1 MLPALLLAACA
12 HAAPRSGLAEHAVY
26 AELPLRNLSGDRE
39 AAEWLSA
46 RLREA
51 LQARGAAFV
60 EAERVEALLVEH
72 RIRYTD
78 SLSADE
84 SRMIQAATGAQH
96 VIAGLLFEFVR
107 GKTPHIAMGLR
118 VLDAGSGTREQSVVV
133 SLRGED
139 SRGWLGLGAIED
151 AEELGH
157 KVVERLLTAFG
168 PQGAPLPKPGHA
180 PSELRDIDDDRP
192 VRAKR
197 AQATPELGRLAVMPF
212 VNRSTRPEAGVQ
224 FGEILANEWFH
235 ETGVEVVEASE
246 LRAAMVREKIR
257 YMHDLDLRALA
268 AIARAAGVRYFAL
281 GSVDQYGEEEQ
292 LVDGRFPVIE
302 ASIRLLDAQTGLV
315 VASAAQR
322 IRGDH
327 HRQPLGFGLER
338 DPVALAQQ
346 TARNLIRKLGE

>member
-1 MLPALLLAACA
+1 MLSALILAACA
-12 HAAPRSGLAEHAVY
+12 LGAPTAGPAPQALY
-26 AELPLRNLSGDRE
+26 AELPLRNLSGDHE

-46 RLREA
+46 RVREA
-51 LQARGAAFV
+51 LQRRGAAFV
-60 EAERVEALLVEH
+60 EAGRIEALLVEH

-84 SRMIQAATGAQH
+84 ARMIRAATGAQH
-96 VIAGLLFEFVR
+96 VIAGVLFEFVR
-107 GKTPHIAMGLR
+107 GRSPHIAMGLR
-118 VLDAGSGTREQSVVV
+118 VLDAGSGSREQSLVV

-139 SRGWLGLGAIED
+139 SRGWLGLGAVED
-151 AEELGH
+151 AEELGRQ
-157 KVVERLLTAFG
+157 VVERLLAIFG
-168 PQGAPLPKPGHA
+168 PEGAPLSKPVCA
-180 PSELRDIDDDRP
+180 PREPRDSEHPAPARRVELPAD
-192 VRAKR
+192 
-197 AQATPELGRLAVMPF
+197 LGRLAVMPF

-224 FGEILANEWFH
+224 FREILADEWFH
-235 ETGVEVVEASE
+235 VHGVEVVEASE

-257 YMHDLDLRALA
+257 YMHDLDMRALA
-268 AIARAAGVRYFAL
+268 AIARAASVRYFAL

-327 HRQPLGFGLER
+327 HRQPLAFGLVR
-338 DPVALAQQ
+338 DPVVLAQQ
-346 TARNLIRKLGE
+346 SARNLIRKLGE